1 LKYYISIYLITVC
14 QPSHTGHNSQH
25 VVIGGIDTNLGSL
38 GSLNGG
44 VGEDKLEGG
53 VINSGEVASS
63 RGLMFLRAESKGVDV
78 NTLIRVSGV
87 GLVRLDPREVGT
99 FTLREAVLAVKLE
112 LSGDDGVLSPAVHIQ
127 RGLRED
133 ECAGIRD
140 TRVILVRAR
149 LLEGS
154 NDGSRETS
162 GVQGDLVASKIG
174 LVVRIGGTVPVS
186 SETSGDVLIHSTGI
200 LEQTTSINVSTGVS
214 SNGSGASESVDS
226 IWESIDGISVVEGL
240 GTEDL
245 EEESIA
251 SQRRAVVNVLVRLDN
266 PDKLLNGVVKVE
278 LNLVRG
284 RTNRLITSEL
294 ELSNKVLV
302 GVLGHSASLVSVQEH
317 IVNIERS
324 SNQRLIVSNGGR
336 DRASNVVLSSRRI
349 YVRILVAVQCGNSPQ
364 ALINRAD
371 IKVNLDLVVLESNQR
386 ESKTGVG
393 AKPELERHVKGGLRK
408 SVTGSAN
415 LTGSQ
420 GVARGLNIRER
431 GVSDEGK
438 LGGVTNHLEVT
449 SLLLRSHS
457 ELIPDVHPVTIL
469 TVNSLTTNLDLNLGN
484 ELLTGV
490 IQPTGIDTSVLAGGV
505 VSKTHKLVNLGQCNL
520 EICSV
525 SQVSVSGD
533 DTLDSASKVGLAVKS
548 LLNRFDG
555 KVSVP
560 SVSDLPESDLWVT
573 S

>member
-1 LKYYISIYLITVC
+1 ML
-14 QPSHTGHNSQH
+14 
-25 VVIGGIDTNLGSL
+25 
-38 GSLNGG
+38 
-44 VGEDKLEGG
+44 
-53 VINSGEVASS
+53 
-63 RGLMFLRAESKGVDV
+63 LRSKRKGVHV

-87 GLVRLDPREVGT
+87 GLVRLNPREVGT

-149 LLEGS
+149 LLEGG

-162 GVQGDLVASKIG
+162 GVQGDLVTSHID

-186 SETSGDVLIHSTGI
+186 SETSIRDVIKSTGI
-200 LEQTTSINVSTGVS
+200 LEETTSINVSTRVS
-214 SNGSGASESVDS
+214 SEGSGASESVDS
-226 IWESIDGISVVEGL
+226 IGESIDGISVVEGL
-240 GTEDL
+240 STEDL

-251 SQRRAVVNVLVRLDN
+251 SQGRAVVNVLVRLDN

-278 LNLVRG
+278 LNLVGG

-302 GVLGHSASLVSVQEH
+302 GVLCHSASLVSVQED
-317 IVNIERS
+317 IVNVQRS
-324 SNQRLIVSNGGR
+324 SNQRLIVSNGSR
-336 DRASNVVLSSRRI
+336 DGASNVVLTGSTS
-349 YVRILVAVQCGNSPQ
+349 VRILITVQCGNSPQ

-449 SLLLRSHS
+449 SLLLRGHS

-469 TVNSLTTNLDLNLGN
+469 TIDSLTTNLNLNLGD
-484 ELLTGV
+484 ELLTGE
-490 IQPTGIDTSVLAGGV
+490 IQPTGIDTRTSANGEG
-505 VSKTHKLVNLGQCNL
+505 SNAHELVNLGESNL
-520 EICSV
+520 
-525 SQVSVSGD
+525 
-533 DTLDSASKVGLAVKS
+533 
-548 LLNRFDG
+548 
-555 KVSVP
+555 
-560 SVSDLPESDLWVT
+560 
-573 S
+573 